1 MTKNRPC
8 GGRFWGESIETMTAS
23 IAAAV
28 FGIAFISTV
37 VATPIAK
44 WLGLKLGLVD
54 NPDNYRKIHQ
64 HAVPLG
70 GGIAVFFGFVIPIV
84 VTLLFYQG
92 FQDLPSKASEM
103 VFMLIIGGSMSML
116 MGLADDLHNLK
127 ARWKIVFQIFAAS
140 LAYSGGFRIEAISS
154 PFGTSIE
161 LGFTSFPVTV
171 LWFLVCMNALNLVD
185 GLDGLSAGIGFIVS
199 LTLLGVNFAAGNVL
213 GVMLNASISGA
224 LLGFLIFN
232 FNPASIFLG
241 DSGSMFIGFL
251 IAAISLLTKNKAE
264 TATALLI
271 PLMALGLPIFDMLLA
286 IIRRWSRRNPI
297 SVADRRH
304 IHHSLLSLGFSQRKT
319 VVILYGISILLC
331 LASVIMVLTRS
342 QYSALI
348 LVLLALA
355 MVIGTRVLK
364 LINLKDL
371 QNRVLQDHEEHLWRK
386 SLTLHVERAI
396 QACSK
401 ANSVHEVWH
410 SISKTFEFL
419 SMNHVE
425 FCVIIHDSNQ
435 PMTWRRNQESE
446 NQETT
451 ADQDAWNLTLE
462 LIDGKKKLGTLVF
475 KQIGNIRKIKHTFM
489 FADRIRGAVQT
500 RLTELNE
507 KTSEQSPPQS

>member
-1 MTKNRPC
+1 MTT
-8 GGRFWGESIETMTAS
+8 SY
-23 IAAAV
+23 AAAL
-28 FGIAFISTV
+28 FGIAFISTI

-44 WLGLKLGLVD
+44 WLGLRLGLVD

-64 HAVPLG
+64 NAIPLG
-70 GGIAVFFGFVIPIV
+70 GGIAVFFGFVIPIAL
-84 VTLLFYQG
+84 TAKFFPESQLL
-92 FQDLPSKASEM
+92 PTAAPEM
-103 VFMLIIGGSMSML
+103 IIMLIIGGSMSML
-116 MGLADDLHNLK
+116 MGLADDIHNLK

-154 PFGTSIE
+154 PFGNSID
-161 LGFTSFPVTV
+161 LGFTSYLVTI

-199 LTLLGVNFAAGNVL
+199 ITLLGVNFAAGNIL
-213 GVMLNASISGA
+213 GTLLNACISGA

-297 SVADRRH
+297 SVADRSH
-304 IHHSLLSLGFSQRKT
+304 IHHSLLSLGFSQRET
-319 VVILYGISILLC
+319 VIVLYGISIVLC

-342 QYSALI
+342 QYSVLI

-364 LINLKDL
+364 LINLKELRD
-371 QNRVLQDHEEHLWRK
+371 RVLQDHEEHRWRK
-386 SLTLHVERAI
+386 SLTIEVERAI
-396 QACSK
+396 QACAK
-401 ANSVHEVWH
+401 ANSIQEIWR
-410 SISKTFEFL
+410 SLSQAFESL
-419 SMNHVE
+419 SMNRVE
-425 FCVIIHDSNQ
+425 LRMQGTNLEQSL
-435 PMTWRRNQESE
+435 TWRSR
-446 NQETT
+446 
-451 ADQDAWNLTLE
+451 QDSGNDKPKFEGDIWHLTLE
-462 LIDGKKKLGTLVF
+462 LLDGNTNLGSLIF
-475 KQIGNIRKIKHTFM
+475 IHQGQIRKIRHTSM
-489 FADRIRGAVQT
+489 FADRVRGALQA
-500 RLTELNE
+500 RLIELATHRIDNP
-507 KTSEQSPPQS
+507 TSRS